1 MHIKLGYGK
10 GFAELNIEDE
20 NLLGVIKP
28 NAADT
33 KISVD
38 EEIKSALEN
47 PIGTKRL
54 KDIVSPGE
62 RIAIITSDITRPMP
76 SKVVMPFILEELY
89 RAGIQAEDIK
99 IVFALGSHRK
109 HTEEEKKVLV
119 GEKVYSQIECIDS
132 DVNDCI
138 NMGRTSSGTPM
149 DIFRVVAEADRRI
162 CLGNIEYHYF
172 AGYSGGIKA
181 IMPGVSTRQAIQAN
195 HSKMVMEWA
204 RTGEL
209 DRNPVRQDME
219 ETASYVSVDFIL
231 NVVLDE
237 NKNIVKAVAG
247 HHMKAHREGCR
258 FLDSMYRVRVDKPA
272 DIVVVSAGGYPKDIN
287 LYQAQKALDNAR
299 HAVREG
305 GIIILLAGCKEGL
318 GEKVFE
324 QWIRSAKSPDDLI
337 ERIQTDFQ
345 LGGHKA
351 AAIAMVLKHCDV
363 YLVSEMDDDEVRK
376 LFMQPYSDIQ
386 SAYGD
391 ALHRLGPE
399 SKVFVIPWGGS
410 TLPWTETDK

>member
-33 KISVD
+33 TISVD

-47 PIGTKRL
+47 PIGTRRL

-138 NMGRTSSGTPM
+138 NMGRTSSGTPGH
-149 DIFRVVAEADRRI
+149 FQGCGR
-162 CLGNIEYHYF
+162 G
-172 AGYSGGIKA
+172 
-181 IMPGVSTRQAIQAN
+181 RQKN
-195 HSKMVMEWA
+195 
-204 RTGEL
+204 L
-209 DRNPVRQDME
+209 PRQ
-219 ETASYVSVDFIL
+219 Y
-231 NVVLDE
+231 
-237 NKNIVKAVAG
+237 
-247 HHMKAHREGCR
+247 
-258 FLDSMYRVRVDKPA
+258 
-272 DIVVVSAGGYPKDIN
+272 
-287 LYQAQKALDNAR
+287 
-299 HAVREG
+299 
-305 GIIILLAGCKEGL
+305 
-318 GEKVFE
+318 
-324 QWIRSAKSPDDLI
+324 
-337 ERIQTDFQ
+337 
-345 LGGHKA
+345 
-351 AAIAMVLKHCDV
+351 
-363 YLVSEMDDDEVRK
+363 
-376 LFMQPYSDIQ
+376 
-386 SAYGD
+386 
-391 ALHRLGPE
+391 
-399 SKVFVIPWGGS
+399 
-410 TLPWTETDK
+410 